1 MGPACSGVERVD
13 KLNVSF
19 GDAFKDKLRY
29 AISDVDY
36 ERRLT
41 LIDECNLD
49 FAGVVSIDDACSGGD
64 AFE

>member
-19 GDAFKDKLRY
+19 GNVFKNKLCNV
-29 AISDVDY
+29 ISDIDCKW
-36 ERRLT
+36 RLT
-41 LIDECNLD
+41 LINECNLD
-49 FAGVVSIDDACSGGD
+49 FAGVVSIDDACSGGN